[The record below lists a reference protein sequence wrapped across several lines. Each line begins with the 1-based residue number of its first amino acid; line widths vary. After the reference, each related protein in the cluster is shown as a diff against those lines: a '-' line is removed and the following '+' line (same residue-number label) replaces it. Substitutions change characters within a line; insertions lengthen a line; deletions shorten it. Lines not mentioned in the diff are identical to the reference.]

1 MRRLALCLLPLLVLA
16 CSKSKEQA
24 AVRIRV
30 QYTSGFQKGCFK
42 VVVQDDANPDLKLE
56 EVVAPKQRA
65 TATSEVPSPILTVA
79 VVKKDGWSN
88 KFKVTV
94 TAYERPC
101 AGSGETL
108 AVAGQQVDSAE
119 NVFEFPSEDV
129 KDVAALTLVT
139 VDADDDGFVSMAG
152 DKKGTDCDDTNS
164 MRNPGQA
171 ELCDDKDNN
180 CVGLVEG
187 READEGLP
195 KVPMFL
201 DGDKDGVGR
210 EATTHCVPEAG
221 VTGYADVGG
230 DCKDDDANIAPNK
243 PEVCDNFDNN
253 CDGNTDEGHDKNWY
267 KDVDQDGVVGANSVV
282 TQCDRPDDSYRNRL
296 QNEVFDCNDAD
307 GNNTPGKVELCDNAD
322 NNCDQNVDELFPTK
336 NTVCNISGVSC
347 TGTWVCNAAQSA
359 VECNARAPRLFY
371 PDRDGDGDGDQN
383 ATVDEVCANETPQLG
398 HVENLHGDCDDVDP
412 AANSGLAEVCDAIDN
427 NCSGSVSDE
436 PLSCGGTLRDV
447 VSYHLTSDSQDW
459 RTVAVGQTGYPVWV
473 AGRGGKLAVRKAAN
487 QKFESF
493 SFGDPANPSP
503 PDGSPP
509 LNANNCGDHN
519 WTVSWVDSQG
529 RVILGGEGGWV
540 AEHAG
545 TSAPCGPGTLPTS
558 QNITGMVGFES
569 GGVRTVYLSD
579 TNGRL
584 YRWVVGGAG
593 NPFMELNDNINN
605 LYGLHALREDFMLA
619 VGASSGGGDKQRF
632 VSYAV
637 TTGTTPTGTPTGHTS
652 TPPNVNGKA
661 TAVWMGD
668 ADKACAVGEGGA
680 VWRWD
685 GVTTWDKTD
694 APSAF
699 DFTSVVMRYDT
710 SNAQNPLN
718 EQCYMVDKR
727 TGGTGGKLH
736 RLTPYGWAKGPD
748 LTGSLANVP
757 LNDIAITATG
767 DLWIVGEDGRVFH
780 YPEPSP

>member
-24 AVRIRV
+24 AVRIPV
-30 QYTSGFQKGCFK
+30 EYTSGFQKGCFK
-42 VVVQDDANPDLKLE
+42 VVVQDDANTDLKLE

-101 AGSGETL
+101 AGTEEPL
-108 AVAGQQVDSAE
+108 AVVGQQVDIAE
-119 NVFEFPSEDV
+119 RVFEFPSEDV
-129 KDVAALTLVT
+129 KDMAALTLVT

-152 DKKGTDCDDTNS
+152 DKKGTDCDDADA

-171 ELCDDKDNN
+171 EICDNKDNN
-180 CVGLVEG
+180 CVGQ
-187 READEGLP
+187 EADEGLP

-201 DGDKDGVGR
+201 DGDGDGFGN
-210 EATTHCVPEAG
+210 ASISHCVPAAG
-221 VTGYADVGG
+221 VTGYATVGG
-230 DCKDDDANIAPNK
+230 DCGDGDTAIAPGKPDVCDDKDNNCDLVVDEGNDKNWYQDGDQDGSLGALTVKVQCGRPDASYRQRIQNEDFDCNDANGNNTPGK
-243 PEVCDNFDNN
+243 TELCDGADNN
-253 CDGNTDEGHDKNWY
+253 CDGNPDE
-267 KDVDQDGVVGANSVV
+267 A
-282 TQCDRPDDSYRNRL
+282 
-296 QNEVFDCNDAD
+296 
-307 GNNTPGKVELCDNAD
+307 
-322 NNCDQNVDELFPTK
+322 FPTK
-336 NTVCNISGVSC
+336 NTACNLSGVSC
-347 TGTWVCNAAQSA
+347 AGTWVCNAAQSA

-427 NCSGSVSDE
+427 NCNAGVSDE

-447 VSYHLTSDSQDW
+447 ASYHLTSDSQDW
-459 RTVAVGQTGYPVWV
+459 RTVAVGQGGYPVWV

-487 QKFESF
+487 QKFESY
-493 SFGDPANPSP
+493 SFGDTANPTP

-509 LNANNCGDHN
+509 LNTNHCGDHN
-519 WTVSWVDSQG
+519 WTVSWVDSTG
-529 RVILGGEGGWV
+529 AVLLGGEGGWV
-540 AEHAG
+540 AKHAG
-545 TSAPCGPGTLPTS
+545 TSAACGPGTLPTT
-558 QNITGMVGFES
+558 QNITGIVGFES
-569 GGVRTVYLSD
+569 GGVTTVYLSD

-593 NPFMELNDNINN
+593 NPFTELNDNSNN

-619 VGASSGGGDKQRF
+619 VGGSTGPDRQRF

-637 TTGTTPTGTPTGHTS
+637 TTGTTPTGTPTAHTS
-652 TPPNVNGKA
+652 NPTNVDGKA
-661 TAVWMGD
+661 IAVWMGD
-668 ADKACAVGEGGA
+668 ADKACAVGDDGA
-680 VWRWD
+680 VWRWN
-685 GVTTWDKTD
+685 GATTWDKTD
-694 APSAF
+694 APSEF

-710 SNAQNPLN
+710 LNAQNPLN

-757 LNDIAITATG
+757 LNDIAITDAG
-767 DLWIVGEDGRVFH
+767 HLWIVGEDGRVFH
-780 YPEPSP
+780 YPEP